1 MAKKRPSKSS
11 KTPAKPRRKK
21 AAGKDISSALRHWRK
36 TRRAERALEKVRTFD
51 GEKVV
56 PRVLAYLRKLD
67 PFVFEEILLCALNEA
82 GYRVRR
88 NRKYTGDGG
97 VDGRLSDA
105 EGNKI
110 LLQAKRYSGYVKAS
124 DVDAFSILV
133 ERYDDIAFGIFFH
146 TGRTGPKSHWK
157 KGKCVTVISGNHL
170 VRLLLKPEET
180 WLRPPTHSAGVAS
193 EDESATDDT
202 G

>member
-1 MAKKRPSKSS
+1 M
-11 KTPAKPRRKK
+11 
-21 AAGKDISSALRHWRK
+21 
-36 TRRAERALEKVRTFD
+36 EKVRTFD

-56 PRVLAYLRKLD
+56 PRVLAYLRKVD
-67 PFVFEEILLCALNEA
+67 PFVFEEILLCALDEA

-124 DVDAFSILV
+124 DVDAFSTLV
-133 ERYDDIAFGIFFH
+133 ERYDDVTYGIFVH

-157 KGKCVTVISGNHL
+157 KGKAVTVISGNHL
-170 VRLLLKPEET
+170 VRLLLKPDNA
-180 WLRPPTHSAGVAS
+180 WLRRPRNVDGTRK
-193 EDESATDDT
+193 
-202 G
+202 